1 MTKKLCALCKKE
13 IIGYREISYAKFCS
27 NECYI
32 KNTRINASK
41 VSHLRRKKQ
50 EDKEC
55 IICKKKYTPI
65 RFTQKT
71 CSSDCR
77 FIHTKNLQKK
87 GRKKLEPVNCVI
99 CNKKF
104 QPKNRLHINCSPQCQ
119 KIDYHNKEIIRNTK
133 RRKNRKNIK
142 IDKNMVILGIMP
154 TDMTNVKTTTHT
166 QPKFCNSTENSH
178 SELKN
183 KVEDFIKNG
192 GKIERL
198 PDENEWPMFPFNDT
212 LKLNTKRI
220 LDYERDHKS
229 RREETV

>member
-87 GRKKLEPVNCVI
+87 GRKKLDVI
-99 CNKKF
+99 
-104 QPKNRLHINCSPQCQ
+104 KNSNLKTAYILTVAPNARRL
-119 KIDYHNKEIIRNTK
+119 
-133 RRKNRKNIK
+133 
-142 IDKNMVILGIMP
+142 
-154 TDMTNVKTTTHT
+154 TTT
-166 QPKFCNSTENSH
+166 
-178 SELKN
+178 
-183 KVEDFIKNG
+183 IK
-192 GKIERL
+192 R
-198 PDENEWPMFPFNDT
+198 
-212 LKLNTKRI
+212 
-220 LDYERDHKS
+220 
-229 RREETV
+229 